1 MNPTKSTDIAEF
13 VREIRRSLNCTQEEL
28 AAQLGVTFS
37 TVNRWENSKSYPS
50 KLAVRLL
57 KSTAKDMDNGDR
69 LIQKYFP
76 S

>member
-1 MNPTKSTDIAEF
+1 MDSTKSTDIAEF

-50 KLAVRLL
+50 KLAVRLRSEERRVG
-57 KSTAKDMDNGDR
+57 KER
-69 LIQKYFP
+69 
-76 S
+76 

>member
-1 MNPTKSTDIAEF
+1 MNSTRSADIAEF
-13 VREIRRSLNCTQEEL
+13 VREVRRGLNCTQEEF

-37 TVNRWENSKSYPS
+37 TVNRWENSKSHPS

-57 KSTAKDMDNGDR
+57 KSTAQEMDDGDR